1 MGVDGCR
8 GGWLIAKTEGERDDF
23 STLSLSVVPTLAEAF
38 SLKALKEKAFKEK
51 ALKEKTLEKKATK
64 EKALKKKA
72 LKEKATQLVLIDMPK
87 GLLSDKARKIEGLAR
102 QLLKG
107 QASTV
112 FNVPVVDAVF
122 AGDYQDA
129 SAINHRMTG
138 KKLSKQAWYLC
149 PKIRELDELLA
160 EESSLSDE
168 IFESHPELVFRL
180 MAGVQLPKKK
190 LAEGLTARLALLERA
205 GMPATQLVNNL
216 IDQYPRSVCF
226 ADDAVDALVLLL
238 LAHSPSE
245 DLDQEAEIDRRG
257 IPINLKIPLRR
268 AVK

>member
-8 GGWLIAKTEGERDDF
+8 GGWLIAKTEGERGNF
-23 STLSLSVVPTLAEAF
+23 SALSLSVVPTLAEA
-38 SLKALKEKAFKEK
+38 LREKALKEKASEKKPFKERG
-51 ALKEKTLEKKATK
+51 
-64 EKALKKKA
+64 LKKEVWRK
-72 LKEKATQLVLIDMPK
+72 KATQLVLIDMPK

-129 SAINHRMTG
+129 SAINYRMTG

-160 EESSLSDE
+160 EESSFSDE

-190 LAEGLTARLALLERA
+190 LAEGLTARLALLEGA

-238 LAHSPSE
+238 LTHSPSE

-257 IPINLKIPLRR
+257 MPINLKIPLRH